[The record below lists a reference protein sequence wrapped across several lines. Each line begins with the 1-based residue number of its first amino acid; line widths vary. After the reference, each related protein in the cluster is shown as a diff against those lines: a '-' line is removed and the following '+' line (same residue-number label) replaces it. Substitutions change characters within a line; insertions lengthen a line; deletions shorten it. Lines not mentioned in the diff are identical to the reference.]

1 MNHNLTNQRG
11 HIILF
16 ILIGMLAL
24 ILLLPTVMAIFQ
36 PADFIIRIILAF
48 LLFTTVRQ
56 YLGNNAISLI
66 VTGILIY
73 LLVIKH
79 AYISASVTF
88 LLLVLLSFGAFS
100 VVIWG
105 IGTALRPKH

>member
-1 MNHNLTNQRG
+1 MNQKGAL
-11 HIILF
+11 IIL
-16 ILIGMLAL
+16 ILIGMAAL
-24 ILLLPTVMAIFQ
+24 ILLLPTAMYLFQ

-48 LLFTTVRQ
+48 IIFSTVRQ

-66 VTGILIY
+66 VTGVLIY

-79 AYISASVTF
+79 AYISASVSF
-88 LLLVLLSFGAFS
+88 ILFVLLSFGAFS

-105 IGTALRPKH
+105 IGTAMRGKH

>member
-1 MNHNLTNQRG
+1 MNEKGNL
-11 HIILF
+11 IIL

-24 ILLLPTVMAIFQ
+24 IVILPAVMYVFP
-36 PADFIIRIILAF
+36 PADLIIRVIVAFILF
-48 LLFTTVRQ
+48 STVRS
-56 YLGNNAISLI
+56 YLGNSAIALI
-66 VTGILIY
+66 ITGILIY

-88 LLLVLLSFGAFS
+88 ILFVLLSFGAFS

-105 IGTALRPKH
+105 IGTTMKPR